1 MVIGRS
7 SHVAMGVTNAYGDCQ
22 DLYVE
27 TVDPQDPSRYMEG
40 TASVP
45 FHIITETLKI
55 RDKEAPNGYRT
66 EKLRI
71 RFTRRGPV
79 VSGVLPGLGSHRVI
93 TLRWAASETME
104 PSIGLEAALTAKSV
118 ADLRT
123 ALKSLNFIVLNWV
136 FADSAGN
143 TGWHVSGKLPIRSQ
157 KDSTLPY
164 RVRDGSDNWV
174 GWIPFHEMPH
184 AENPARGWIGTC
196 NHKTTAAD
204 YPYYFSSYFSPSYRY
219 RRLKELLDAPGSS
232 SAVEHWQYARDTM
245 NVMARTIAPVMAR
258 ALLSGEDTREMGRIL
273 EKWDFRDEPDT
284 AAPTIFQLVYR
295 NFVRSVL
302 DANLGAEIASLV
314 LGEGYFW
321 EERFQRMVER
331 GSSPWLEKA
340 LKARNASSM
349 DDLFRRVG
357 SETAQELSALL
368 GKDPA
373 SWLWGNAHTLQFVH
387 PLRRNGVGMSLLG
400 AGPYPMGGSRET
412 LYCAWYDFNN
422 PFSVVLSASLR
433 MVADLGDEEKVM
445 AVIPGGVSGRT
456 LDAHMKDQIPPYM
469 DGTPVYWWFSDQ
481 AIRTHGKHVLPLV
494 PK

>member
-27 TVDPQDPSRYMEG
+27 TVDPQDPSRYVEG

-66 EKLRI
+66 EELRI

-164 RVRDGSDNWV
+164 RVWDGSDNWV

-184 AENPARGWIGTC
+184 AENPARGWI
-196 NHKTTAAD
+196 
-204 YPYYFSSYFSPSYRY
+204 
-219 RRLKELLDAPGSS
+219 
-232 SAVEHWQYARDTM
+232 
-245 NVMARTIAPVMAR
+245 
-258 ALLSGEDTREMGRIL
+258 
-273 EKWDFRDEPDT
+273 
-284 AAPTIFQLVYR
+284 
-295 NFVRSVL
+295 
-302 DANLGAEIASLV
+302 LGAL
-314 LGEGYFW
+314 
-321 EERFQRMVER
+321 
-331 GSSPWLEKA
+331 
-340 LKARNASSM
+340 RN
-349 DDLFRRVG
+349 
-357 SETAQELSALL
+357 
-368 GKDPA
+368 
-373 SWLWGNAHTLQFVH
+373 
-387 PLRRNGVGMSLLG
+387 
-400 AGPYPMGGSRET
+400 
-412 LYCAWYDFNN
+412 
-422 PFSVVLSASLR
+422 
-433 MVADLGDEEKVM
+433 
-445 AVIPGGVSGRT
+445 
-456 LDAHMKDQIPPYM
+456 
-469 DGTPVYWWFSDQ
+469 
-481 AIRTHGKHVLPLV
+481 
-494 PK
+494 